1 MASKP
6 LLLVVAGPTA
16 VGKTALAIRLAQHF
30 GTSILSFDSR
40 QCYREL
46 GVAVAK
52 PSASELALVPHYF
65 INSHSIQHP
74 VEAAG
79 FVNYA
84 LPVLEQLFSQ
94 HPVVVAVGGT
104 GLYLQALLH
113 GLDEMPAIPPDL
125 RHSLRQQYE
134 AEGISWLY
142 QQLQQEDPLYA
153 ADGEMQNPHRMLR
166 ALEVKRATGQSI
178 RQFQQGR
185 AAERPF
191 RWLCFGIEL
200 PRPVLQQRIAQRI
213 VQMQAAGMQQEARDL
228 YPLRHLQAL
237 QTVGYQEWFDHFD
250 GKISASEA
258 LEQITAHTRQYAK
271 RQMTWFKKQQDLHW
285 AGPEDD
291 AMILKLT
298 EATLTSA

>member
-40 QCYREL
+40 QCYHEL

-52 PSASELALVPHYF
+52 PSAGELALVPHYF
-65 INSHSIQHP
+65 INSHSIQQP

-79 FVNYA
+79 FVSYA
-84 LPVLEQLFSQ
+84 LPVLEQLFSR

-104 GLYLQALLH
+104 GLYLRALLY

-125 RHSLRQQYE
+125 RHCLRQQYE
-134 AEGISWLY
+134 EKGLSWLY
-142 QQLQQEDPLYA
+142 QQVQQEDPLYA

-166 ALEVKRATGQSI
+166 ALEIMRATGQSI
-178 RQFQQGR
+178 RQFQRGR

-191 RWLCFGIEL
+191 RWLCFGITL
-200 PRPVLQQRIAQRI
+200 PRPVLHQRIARRI
-213 VQMQAAGMQQEARDL
+213 MHMQAAGMQQEARAL

-250 GKISASEA
+250 GKISESEV
-258 LEQITAHTRQYAK
+258 LEQIAAHTRQYAK

-291 AMILKLT
+291 AMILKLA
-298 EATLTSA
+298 EAILTSA

>member
-1 MASKP
+1 
-6 LLLVVAGPTA
+6 
-16 VGKTALAIRLAQHF
+16 
-30 GTSILSFDSR
+30 
-40 QCYREL
+40 
-46 GVAVAK
+46 
-52 PSASELALVPHYF
+52 
-65 INSHSIQHP
+65 
-74 VEAAG
+74 
-79 FVNYA
+79 
-84 LPVLEQLFSQ
+84 
-94 HPVVVAVGGT
+94 VVVAVGGT

-125 RHSLRQQYE
+125 RHSLRRQYE
-134 AEGISWLY
+134 AEGLSWLY

-178 RQFQQGR
+178 RLFQQGR

-191 RWLCFGIEL
+191 RWLCVGIEL

-213 VQMQAAGMQQEARDL
+213 VQMQAAGMQQEAHDL

-250 GKISASEA
+250 GKIGASEA

-285 AGPEDD
+285 TGPEDD
-291 AMILKLT
+291 AKILKLT
-298 EATLTSA
+298 EERLTSI